1 MTNQNN
7 EKSKNG
13 KRLALILIALLLIVA
28 VAFGA
33 YTYSKYVTSQKAS
46 GTATVA
52 DWGYE
57 VSVTNSGNADNNPFF
72 QFYDNNSD
80 TIEGATEK
88 GTNTIV
94 AGAEAGGKVAPG
106 VSGSISFTLSGNAE
120 VSAVVKILLAQ
131 TKDVSIN
138 FTVDSNTY
146 TYSPVKFTLTD
157 NKKATPDNTITGTLK
172 EVVARF
178 ATFVNDTQLASS
190 TGKIIPAGTP
200 GTDLDYDFT
209 LSWTWA
215 FEGAAMNLNDN
226 TGSNPLSLTAEDVN
240 ELDTLLGQ
248 KAAGIE
254 KESVSINVTGA
265 NTPATVDYAN
275 ASTEIAF
282 TIDVSATQVQDN
294 STN

>member
-33 YTYSKYVTSQKAS
+33 YTYSKYISEQKAS

-72 QFYDNNSD
+72 RFYGNNEN
-80 TIEGATEK
+80 TIEGSTEK
-88 GTNTIV
+88 GDNTIV

-131 TKDVSIN
+131 TKDVSIS
-138 FTVDSNTY
+138 FTANGYQY

-157 NKKATPDNTITGTLK
+157 NNKTSPDNTVTGTLK
-172 EVVARF
+172 DVVDRF
-178 ATFVNDTQLASS
+178 ATFVNDPQLASE
-190 TGKIIPAGTP
+190 TGKIIPAGSLND
-200 GTDLDYDFT
+200 DLDYDFT
-209 LSWTWA
+209 LSWTWT
-215 FEGAAMNLNDN
+215 FEGAAMQLNDN
-226 TGSNPLSLTAEDVN
+226 TESNPLDLTAEDVN

-254 KESVSINVTGA
+254 KEGVSINVTAA
-265 NTPATVDYAN
+265 NTSATVNYDT

-282 TIDVSATQVQDN
+282 TINVSATQVQEN
-294 STN
+294 S

>member
-33 YTYSKYVTSQKAS
+33 YTYSKYVTEQSAS

-57 VSVTNSGNADNNPFF
+57 VSITQTSNNGNVFF
-72 QFYDNNSD
+72 QYYDKTED
-80 TIEGATEK
+80 GVEGATSS
-88 GTNTIV
+88 GDDTIV
-94 AGAEAGGKVAPG
+94 AKTDADGVVAPG
-106 VSGSISFTLSGNAE
+106 VEGSIDFSLTGNAE

-131 TKDVSIN
+131 TKDVSIS
-138 FTVDSNTY
+138 FTANGHQY

-157 NKKATPDNTITGTLK
+157 NNKATPDNTITGTLK

-178 ATFVNDTQLASS
+178 ATFVKDNQLASS
-190 TGKIIPAGTP
+190 TGKIIPAGTLD
-200 GTDLDYDFT
+200 TDLDYDFT

-275 ASTEIAF
+275 ASTEIA
-282 TIDVSATQVQDN
+282 
-294 STN
+294 

>member
-33 YTYSKYVTSQKAS
+33 YTYSKYVTEQSAS

-72 QFYDNNSD
+72 RFYDNKEN
-80 TIEGATEK
+80 TIEGSTEK
-88 GTNTIV
+88 GDNTIV

-120 VSAVVKILLAQ
+120 VSAVVKILLAH
-131 TKDVSIN
+131 TKDVSIS
-138 FTVDSNTY
+138 FTANGHQY

-157 NKKATPDNTITGTLK
+157 NNKTSPDNTVTGTL
-172 EVVARF
+172 EDVVDGF
-178 ATFVNDTQLASS
+178 ATFVNDAQLASE
-190 TGKIIPAGTP
+190 TGKIIPAGSLND
-200 GTDLDYDFT
+200 DLDYDFT
-209 LSWTWA
+209 LSWTWT
-215 FEGAAMNLNDN
+215 FEGAAMQLNDN
-226 TGSNPLSLTAEDVN
+226 TESNPLDLTAEDVN

-254 KESVSINVTGA
+254 KEGVSINVTAA
-265 NTPATVDYAN
+265 NTSATVNYDT

-282 TIDVSATQVQDN
+282 TINVSATQVQEN
-294 STN
+294 S